1 MFTRTTVVALLVL
14 SAFGSAILLGQQQ
27 PASGPSGV
35 REFPVILEQS
45 VVAGKTPVGTKI
57 QAKLEVA
64 TFVDGTVIPRSA
76 IFSGEVLE
84 SVAKTKTAPSR
95 LAIRMDS
102 VQWKN
107 GSASLKVYSTA
118 WYYPASDASGQNL
131 QYGPTQPANRTWN
144 GEGQSPDPNSKIYKP
159 FPGSNSN
166 DKSASAP
173 DTPSATI
180 SNHRV
185 LMKDVATESR
195 NDGEIAL
202 ISKHSNIKLD
212 KLTTYVLASR
222 DLFPAK

>member
-14 SAFGSAILLGQQQ
+14 SAFGSAILLGQQH

-118 WYYPASDASGQNL
+118 WY
-131 QYGPTQPANRTWN
+131 
-144 GEGQSPDPNSKIYKP
+144 
-159 FPGSNSN
+159 
-166 DKSASAP
+166 
-173 DTPSATI
+173 
-180 SNHRV
+180 
-185 LMKDVATESR
+185 
-195 NDGEIAL
+195 
-202 ISKHSNIKLD
+202 
-212 KLTTYVLASR
+212 
-222 DLFPAK
+222 